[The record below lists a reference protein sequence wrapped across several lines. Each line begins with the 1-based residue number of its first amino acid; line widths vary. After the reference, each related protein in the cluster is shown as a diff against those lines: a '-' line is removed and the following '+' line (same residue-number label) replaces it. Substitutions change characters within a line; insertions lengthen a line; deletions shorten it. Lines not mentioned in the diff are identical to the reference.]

1 MTDPKTDDLAE
12 RLEAALAERE
22 RVRDILPS
30 DVKTHC
36 SLGADRALTRV
47 VLEAAPRL
55 LAVLLAVLL
64 ADERARERERC
75 AGICLDYAA
84 SPGLTLDQRQIAD
97 FLGNVIRTGT
107 PDAP

>member
-22 RVRDILPS
+22 RVRDMLPS

-47 VLEAAPRL
+47 VLEAAPR
-55 LAVLLAVLL
+55 LLAVLL